1 MEKEVNAAELTQT
14 IETLKAEL
22 ASSATK
28 IAQLETAK
36 DQAERAVAQ
45 AQQARANAETA
56 RAQAERASAADR
68 SALEGKTRWFEI
80 LAYAAIAGLVA
91 VLAINAL
98 LLMRRRASQATEEDI
113 SEVDIRPLSEPSSAA
128 LPEPQPQPR
137 SDHLEPEP
145 RAEPLKT
152 ETAPQYRV
160 DLISENI
167 FGRELERHVARINAL
182 DDETDVTTQREAQ
195 PALLKPS

>member
-1 MEKEVNAAELTQT
+1 MNQT
-14 IETLKAEL
+14 IETLKFQL

-36 DQAERAVAQ
+36 GEAEQALAQ
-45 AQQARANAETA
+45 AQQARAAAETA
-56 RAQAERASAADR
+56 KVQAERAGVADR
-68 SALEGKTRWFEI
+68 SALEGKARWLEI
-80 LAYAAIAGLVA
+80 LAYAAIAGLIA

-98 LLMRRRASQATEEDI
+98 LLMRRRASEATEEDI
-113 SEVDIRPLSEPSSAA
+113 SEVDIRPLSEPSPAA

-137 SDHLEPEP
+137 ADHLEPEP
-145 RAEPLKT
+145 HAEPLKT
-152 ETAPQYRV
+152 ETAPQQRG

-182 DDETDVTTQREAQ
+182 DDDPDLTTQRETQ

>member
-1 MEKEVNAAELTQT
+1 
-14 IETLKAEL
+14 L

-36 DQAERAVAQ
+36 DQAERAMAQ
-45 AQQARANAETA
+45 AQRARADAETA
-56 RAQAERASAADR
+56 KAQAERASVADR
-68 SALEGKTRWFEI
+68 GALEGKTRWFEI
-80 LAYAAIAGLVA
+80 LAYAALAGLIA

-98 LLMRRRASQATEEDI
+98 LLMRRRASEATEEDI
-113 SEVDIRPLSEPSSAA
+113 SEVDVRPLSEPSSAA
-128 LPEPQPQPR
+128 LPEPLAE
-137 SDHLEPEP
+137 HLEPKP
-145 RAEPLKT
+145 PAEPLKAE
-152 ETAPQYRV
+152 ETAAQYRG

-182 DDETDVTTQREAQ
+182 DETDVSTQRETQ